1 MISILKFSICVLFQ
15 TSSKWLVKKH
25 GPWKVYTLK
34 TFKYDSLNQ
43 ICLTNNSPRSL
54 LIKWTKTNTQ
64 KSTHITPYNCFL
76 ALCYILFHLPAQ
88 IVLKSRT
95 NCQTGLSARGK
106 SLLCACLN
114 FNMSQSSHVSKLTNW
129 IKGNTFTVLYR
140 QWETFFSFYLLQVS
154 LPFCCCFCCYL
165 FML

>member
-1 MISILKFSICVLFQ
+1 MS
-15 TSSKWLVKKH
+15 
-25 GPWKVYTLK
+25 
-34 TFKYDSLNQ
+34 FKYDSQNQ
-43 ICLTNNSPRSL
+43 ICLSNTSPRSL
-54 LIKWTKTNTQ
+54 LIKWTKANTQ
-64 KSTHITPYNCFL
+64 QNITPYNWFL

-140 QWETFFSFYLLQVS
+140 QWETCFWFAASIVAFLL
-154 LPFCCCFCCYL
+154 L
-165 FML
+165 FLLLLVYVVVVVF

>member
-114 FNMSQSSHVSKLTNW
+114 FNMSQSSHVSKLTN
-129 IKGNTFTVLYR
+129 
-140 QWETFFSFYLLQVS
+140 
-154 LPFCCCFCCYL
+154 
-165 FML
+165 